1 MCPLQSDNNQYL
13 SVPIGARTPRR
24 FTIWGDVAQI
34 PVLQR
39 LSKNN
44 EILTNRFSRSKPII
58 DALKSWLEAQLATVS
73 GNSTIAE
80 AIRYA
85 LTRWDGLTRF
95 PDDGRVEIDS
105 NACLIG
111 DNA

>member
-1 MCPLQSDNNQYL
+1 
-13 SVPIGARTPRR
+13 VPIGARTPRR

-95 PDDGRVEIDS
+95 LDDGRVEIDS
-105 NACLIG
+105 NACQIG